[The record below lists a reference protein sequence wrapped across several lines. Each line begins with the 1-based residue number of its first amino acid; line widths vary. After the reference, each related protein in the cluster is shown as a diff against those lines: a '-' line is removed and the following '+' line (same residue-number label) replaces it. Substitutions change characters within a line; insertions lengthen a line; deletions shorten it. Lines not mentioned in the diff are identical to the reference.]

1 MRRFS
6 VALTTVV
13 TMIVALA
20 PLASAADLPMS
31 APVVTAYNW
40 NGFYVGGNIGYSW
53 GSGDSWYN
61 DPGFSGLVP
70 TPIFGSQNM
79 NGVIGGGQIG
89 YNWQY
94 QDNWVFGVEADFQGS
109 DQKGSSSI
117 SNPFS
122 VFLDDNNLPTVFS
135 INQTFEAKILWFG
148 TVRARAG
155 LLIDPTLL
163 AYLTGGLAYGRINI
177 AGTITDTSV
186 PTTWSF
192 GSTPTNFGWTLGGGI
207 EGAIPST
214 VDWTWKVEYL
224 YIDLGSVSGTG
235 FDPDFLSTFNWNTKV
250 TDNIV
255 RVGVNYRFH

>member
-13 TMIVALA
+13 TMTVALV
-20 PLASAADLPMS
+20 PFASAADLPMS

-53 GSGDSWYN
+53 GSSDSWDN
-61 DPGFSGLVP
+61 APGFLGFVP

-109 DQKGSSSI
+109 GQKGSSSV
-117 SNPFS
+117 STPFS
-122 VFLDDNNLPTVFS
+122 VFLDDLPTVFS
-135 INQTFEAKILWFG
+135 INQTLEAKIFWFG

-155 LLIDPTLL
+155 LLINPTLL
-163 AYLTGGLAYGRINI
+163 AYLTGGLAYGRIDV

-235 FDPDFLSTFNWNTKV
+235 FGPDFLSTFNWNTKV

>member
-1 MRRFS
+1 MRRFL
-6 VALTTVV
+6 VTLTVVV
-13 TMIVALA
+13 TMTVALA
-20 PLASAADLPMS
+20 PLVPAADLPTS

-53 GSGDSWYN
+53 GNGDSWYN
-61 DPGFSGLVP
+61 DPGFLGFVP
-70 TPIFGSQNM
+70 TPFFVSQNM

-109 DQKGSSSI
+109 GQKDSSSI
-117 SNPFS
+117 SSPFS

-135 INQTFEAKILWFG
+135 INQTLEAKILWFG

-155 LLIDPTLL
+155 LLINPTLL
-163 AYLTGGLAYGRINI
+163 AYLTGGLAYGRISV

-186 PTTWSF
+186 PMAWSF

-214 VDWTWKVEYL
+214 TDWTWKVEYL
-224 YIDLGSVSGTG
+224 YIDLGSVSGAG

-250 TDNIV
+250 THNIV
-255 RVGVNYRFH
+255 RVRGNYRFH